1 MTSYSIIVGHRGNWK
16 SGTTIVMAASN
27 LRNAKKLLRK
37 EMKQILNALT
47 EEALALQSAIVTRRL
62 LKDEVYKS
70 ARSLSIFLHMPDE
83 VRTTNILR
91 DALEAGKKCYVPRYF
106 TDGGGREMEMVLLR
120 DWDDYEGLPRT
131 KWNIKQPA
139 DDEVRQEA
147 LDDTEVGL
155 DLILMPGPNF
165 HGILFTWRN
174 EGVRLRTRRWR
185 WFRNSVHRTQLF
197 LC

>member
-1 MTSYSIIVGHRGNWK
+1 
-16 SGTTIVMAASN
+16 MAASS
-27 LRNAKKLLRK
+27 LKNAKKLLRK

-47 EEALALQSAIVTRRL
+47 EEAKASQSANVTRIL
-62 LKDEVYKS
+62 LRDEVYKS
-70 ARSLSIFLHMPDE
+70 ARSLSVFLNMPDE
-83 VRTTNILR
+83 VRTTNILK

-106 TDGGGREMEMVLLR
+106 ADGREMEMVLLR

-155 DLILMPGPNF
+155 DLILMPGPVF
-165 HGILFTWRN
+165 RRGIFTCHFSQFTIY
-174 EGVRLRTRRWR
+174 LRTCIHTGRPAAG
-185 WFRNSVHRTQLF
+185 QG
-197 LC
+197 